1 MEVEVFFLFF
11 LVLVLISFK
20 KSVVVNMTD
29 TLLGKLFFIIL
40 IIYFSSK
47 SPLLGL
53 FMTLVVVIYSGL
65 LMENGVFTEGFAMII
80 TSKKNN
86 KKLKNKNKTSKE
98 RMTVENSLR
107 IGKSSKNIHAS
118 KTQNNDKDVSPSYEN
133 VKHPG
138 ANFK

>member
-11 LVLVLISFK
+11 LVLVFISFK
-20 KSVVVNMTD
+20 KSVVINMTD

-65 LMENGVFTEGFAMII
+65 LLETWVFTEGF
-80 TSKKNN
+80 TNTNTNNYKKNN
-86 KKLKNKNKTSKE
+86 KSAKKPKLSKE

-107 IGKSSKNIHAS
+107 GKSSKNIPAS
-118 KTQNNDKDVSPSYEN
+118 KTQNSDKDVSPSHEKIKYTGT
-133 VKHPG
+133 K
-138 ANFK
+138 F

>member
-11 LVLVLISFK
+11 LVLVFISFK

-65 LMENGVFTEGFAMII
+65 LMENGTFTEGFATNNNINA
-80 TSKKNN
+80 SRKKNSA
-86 KKLKNKNKTSKE
+86 KKMSKE
-98 RMTVENSLR
+98 RMTVENFLR
-107 IGKSSKNIHAS
+107 NGKSSKNIPAS
-118 KTQNNDKDVSPSYEN
+118 KTQNNDKNVSASHEKLKYIGTKIN
-133 VKHPG
+133 
-138 ANFK
+138 